1 MSNYGNG
8 SIKEI
13 LTAEGKHYT
22 PKKWRIMAS
31 YTDDNG
37 KRQRPSKII
46 YGNKTDA
53 QKALNQ
59 LIKDI
64 QNGVDVVKGSIKF
77 EQFAN
82 DWLKKKKA
90 SGLKLQTL
98 DGYERAINK
107 ALPFIGNKPLNKIT
121 TNDLENMF
129 LAFYTSTANG
139 SMAKYYLSPIK
150 QIFKSAYRLDL
161 IAINPIDKAELPKPK
176 KNEKVILDTKEAVRL
191 NSVLMTEYKALI
203 EKCDVTSVQYSSRL
217 LGAYI
222 SLNTGLRRGEVL
234 ALSWGDITLGF
245 NNGVEFGSISVS
257 KSMTRYGISNSA
269 KTEAGKREVSIDSVT
284 ASLLIEFKAVQAKSM
299 NDLGLKQDNKTL
311 LVTIDTFKEFSQTA
325 YSAWFNR
332 FIKKHNFTEGVS
344 FHSLR
349 HTHATLLV
357 SSGLDIKTIQ
367 TRLGHANASITLN
380 TYAHALPEKD
390 KQASDIVSSIL
401 NSKPAEKEHR
411 VIKFA

>member
-8 SIKEI
+8 SIKEV

-64 QNGVDVVKGSIKF
+64 KNGVDVVKGSIKF

-82 DWLKKKKA
+82 DWLKKKEA
-90 SGLKLQTL
+90 TGLKKQTA
-98 DGYERAINK
+98 DNYRRGIN
-107 ALPFIGNKPLNKIT
+107 ALVPFIGHKPISSIKA
-121 TNDLENMF
+121 NDIENAF
-129 LAFYTSTANG
+129 LSLYSSTKRG
-139 SMAKYYLSPIK
+139 SKVRIYATPIN

-161 IAINPIDKAELPKPK
+161 IASNPMDKAELPTYKCK
-176 KNEKVILDTKEAVRL
+176 EKVILDTDSAIRL
-191 NSVLMTEYKALI
+191 NALLLDEYRTNSKDINPTNIQNA
-203 EKCDVTSVQYSSRL
+203 SRFVCCYV
-217 LGAYI
+217 AM
-222 SLNTGLRRGEVL
+222 NTGLRLGELL
-234 ALSWGDITLGF
+234 ALTWGDITLGYR
-245 NNGVEFGSISVS
+245 NGVEFGYINVS
-257 KSMTRYGISNSA
+257 KTLTQYGINA
-269 KTEAGKREVSIDSVT
+269 TKTDAGKREVAVDSIT
-284 ASLLIEFKAVQAKSM
+284 ASLLFDFKSKQAKSM
-299 NDLGLKQDNKTL
+299 ETIGLKQTNESL
-311 LVTIDTFKEFSQTA
+311 LVSTNCFASVKTVTMSSWFSK
-325 YSAWFNR
+325 Y
-332 FIKKHNFTEGVS
+332 IKRSGFDSVS

-357 SSGLDIKTIQ
+357 SSGVDIKTVQ
-367 TRLGHANASITLN
+367 NRLGHASSNTTLDF
-380 TYAHALPEKD
+380 YAHALPEKD
-390 KQASDIVSSIL
+390 KEASDIVSSIL
-401 NSKPAEKEHR
+401 NSKPEEKEHR